1 MINPITSSILSGI
14 LCSIP
19 FIEPT
24 YLWPLIFIFPLP
36 IFLNQKTITQNAFLH
51 GYIWGLINLSIQLS
65 GINSALLTIT
75 NGPISIR
82 IIIPLLLVCI
92 QSLIPAL
99 LFFLGSKIIQH
110 YSLSNYIIILIQSA
124 IFILFFLYFEYSCL
138 WFTGTIEGYS
148 LAHLIIP
155 LMHLPFFRLILAH
168 SHHLIMLIFIMS
180 IPTVCV
186 LLWNK
191 KKNKYII
198 IFLFCIF
205 ISTIYAIQS
214 FNPKPKNPPAWISKI
229 VALPFVFYVPH
240 NMTFLMKA
248 VAQELKKIVH
258 RYPETSLVVM
268 PESALYCSFLH
279 LKELTNLLSAKEV
292 SKPLHFI
299 AGSFSF
305 SNNQYHNALYWIDN
319 GILKNCYYKRHTMFL
334 TERIPLWLRET
345 FVEKIFFSQSPI
357 IAQSMNQRPLLHITY
372 EMKLVPYI
380 CSELFFN
387 QKPDDSFEQY
397 PILAITNDRNFLPYI
412 SDLMVRHAQKI
423 AVIWNRPIIYVSFL
437 HHVYIDTDGNLFP
450 LRV

>member
-1 MINPITSSILSGI
+1 MINPIISIVLSGI
-14 LCSIP
+14 LCSLP
-19 FIEPT
+19 FTEPQ
-24 YLWPLIFIFPLP
+24 YLWLLIFIFPLP
-36 IFLNQKTITQNAFLH
+36 VFLNRKTITQNPFLH
-51 GYIWGLINLSIQLS
+51 GYIWGFVNLSIQLS

-75 NGPISIR
+75 NGPITIR
-82 IIIPLLLVCI
+82 IIIPILLVCI

-99 LFFLGSKIIQH
+99 LFFIGSKIIQY
-110 YSLSNYIIILIQSA
+110 YSLNSSTTILIQSA
-124 IFILFFLYFEYSCL
+124 IFILFFLYFEYFCL

-148 LAHLIIP
+148 LAHVIVP
-155 LMHLPFFRLILAH
+155 LMHLPFVRLILAH
-168 SHHLIMLIFIMS
+168 THHLLMLFFI
-180 IPTVCV
+180 IAAPTSVA
-186 LLWNK
+186 LLWNNQ
-191 KKNKYII
+191 KNKSLVT
-198 IFLFCIF
+198 FLLCILVL
-205 ISTIYAIQS
+205 ILSLIQF
-214 FNPKPKNPPAWISKI
+214 FNPKTENPPEWISKI

-258 RYPETSLVVM
+258 KYPETALVVM

-279 LKELTNLLSAKEV
+279 LEALTNLLSAKEI

-319 GILKNCYYKRHTMFL
+319 GKLRNCYYKRHTMFL

-357 IAQSMNQRPLLHITY
+357 ITQSINKRPLLHITN
-372 EMKLVPYI
+372 EIKLVPYI

-387 QKPDDSFEQY
+387 QKPDDSFQEY

-423 AVIWNRPIIYVSFL
+423 AIQWNRPIIYVSFL
-437 HHVYIDTDGNLFP
+437 HYVYIDKNGALFP
-450 LRV
+450 LTV

>member
-1 MINPITSSILSGI
+1 MINSIVSCILSGI
-14 LCSIP
+14 LCSLP

-24 YLWPLIFIFPLP
+24 YFWPLVFVFPLP
-36 IFLNQKTITQNAFLH
+36 IFFNEKTIKQNPFLH
-51 GYIWGLINLSIQLS
+51 GYIWGFVNLSIQLS

-75 NGPISIR
+75 NGPIAIR
-82 IIIPLLLVCI
+82 IIIPILLVCI

-99 LFFLGSKIIQH
+99 LFLVGSKIIQH
-110 YSLSNYIIILIQSA
+110 YSFSNSKMILIQSTA
-124 IFILFFLYFEYSCL
+124 FILFFIYFEYSCL

-148 LAHLIIP
+148 LGHLIIP
-155 LMHLPFFRLILAH
+155 LMHLPFFQLILTH
-168 SHHLIMLIFIMS
+168 LHHLFILFF
-180 IPTVCV
+180 IIGTPTVCA

-191 KKNKYII
+191 KKNKPLI

-205 ISTIYAIQS
+205 ILIIYATQS
-214 FNPKPKNPPAWISKI
+214 FNPKQKNPPEWLSKI
-229 VALPFVFYVPH
+229 VALPFIFYVPH

-258 RYPETSLVVM
+258 KYPETSLVIM

-279 LKELTNLLSAKEV
+279 LEELTNLLSAKEV

-299 AGSFSF
+299 AGSFAF

-319 GILKNCYYKRHTMFL
+319 GRLKNCYYKRHTMFL

-357 IAQSMNQRPLLHITY
+357 IVQSMNQRPLLHITDD
-372 EMKLVPYI
+372 MKLVPYI

-423 AVIWNRPIIYVSFL
+423 AVNWNRPIIYVSFL
-437 HHVYIDTDGNLFP
+437 HHIYIDTNGTLFP
-450 LRV
+450 LKV